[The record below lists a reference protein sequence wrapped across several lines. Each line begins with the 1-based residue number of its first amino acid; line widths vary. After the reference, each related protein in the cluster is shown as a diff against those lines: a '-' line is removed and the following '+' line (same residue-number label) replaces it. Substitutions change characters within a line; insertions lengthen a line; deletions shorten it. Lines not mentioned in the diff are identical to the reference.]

1 VCAVRAR
8 GEGGYAERAVSRDA
22 ACYIHVLSQMLGERA
37 AVQCP
42 LPQLAVESRWPGWRR
57 LCNAATPVRSTVNLL
72 LGWNQQF
79 LQLGV
84 F

>member
-1 VCAVRAR
+1 MPSVLVFSLPRRCRA
-8 GEGGYAERAVSRDA
+8 
-22 ACYIHVLSQMLGERA
+22 VLSQLLGERA